1 VRGRARSYRRNI
13 SVFSAVDHFDEASW
27 GDLAHLIGSGNSTTL
42 FRAEVPDHPP
52 PGWRVAQRGR
62 GRQMVLAADHLT
74 QVETVPVRPLTE
86 DDVHQMIDLVVATKP
101 GPFRPDTIR
110 LGGYLGYFEGE
121 RLVAMAGQRLSLDG
135 FTEISAV
142 CTHPEVRGR
151 GLASAL
157 TYEVATK
164 VLERGDRP
172 FLHVAESNEAA
183 RRIYERLGFA
193 QRQLVDFVAVKRTT
207 EEA

>member
-1 VRGRARSYRRNI
+1 
-13 SVFSAVDHFDEASW
+13 
-27 GDLAHLIGSGNSTTL
+27 
-42 FRAEVPDHPP
+42 
-52 PGWRVAQRGR
+52 
-62 GRQMVLAADHLT
+62 
-74 QVETVPVRPLTE
+74 
-86 DDVHQMIDLVVATKP
+86 
-101 GPFRPDTIR
+101 
-110 LGGYLGYFEGE
+110 
-121 RLVAMAGQRLSLDG
+121 MAGQRLSLDG